1 MLVPVVDNPESQAAI
16 EVACRLAAE
25 RGASISAVTVIEVPP
40 LLPLDSHLDGA
51 EEEARRLLE
60 RAGATGDS
68 YGVKVVPH
76 VLRSRDAGAAIVEEA
91 IASDA
96 ELIVLG
102 TARKMLRSTGA
113 LVFGSTV
120 RHVLVAAPCRVLVAA
135 ARPDAAD
142 GRGAVPASSE
152 SARSAA

>member
-25 RGASISAVTVIEVPP
+25 RGATISAVSVVEVPP
-40 LLPLDSHLDGA
+40 LLPLDSHLGEQ

-76 VLRSRDAGAAIVEEA
+76 VLRGRDAGVAIVEEA
-91 IASDA
+91 SAGEA
-96 ELIVLG
+96 ELIVVG
-102 TARKMLRSTGA
+102 TARKTLRSTGA
-113 LVFGSTV
+113 LVFGGTV
-120 RHVLVAAPCRVLVAA
+120 RHILSSAPCRVLVVA
-135 ARPDAAD
+135 ARPDADERSTAAGD
-142 GRGAVPASSE
+142 ARALARPA
-152 SARSAA
+152 A